1 MLTTSLFALS
11 ALTIAVTAQTPPF
24 GGKNIIE
31 PGAQSGICLTAEGT
45 ENGASVD
52 IQPCHALANQA
63 WLFTGG
69 TVNIFNSTKCLDV
82 KDGADADG
90 TLIQLWDCT
99 PGNTNQQ
106 WYYTGDN
113 RLDIDI

>member
-1 MLTTSLFALS
+1 MFTTPF
-11 ALTIAVTAQTPPF
+11 IAVAVFIAAVSAQTPIF

-31 PGAQSGICLTAEGT
+31 PGAQDGICLTAEGI

-69 TVNIFNSTKCLDV
+69 TVNIFNGTKCLDV
-82 KDGADADG
+82 KDGVDADG

-99 PGNTNQQ
+99 AGNTNQQ
-106 WYYTGDN
+106 WFYTGDN
-113 RLDIDI
+113 R